1 MQSFLTRLLVA
12 CIAIPALLYLF
23 HRGGDWLL
31 LLVAV
36 LLILATYEAQRLSR
50 LAGAAY
56 ALLPSVALVL
66 AIPWVSLRFAHAMSW
81 PIWLVLIVLV
91 AAIPVVRTRDVRAV
105 GVGIAAQ
112 IGCVLWVGLGLG
124 AVIALRQS
132 SDGSG
137 FWWLVLLFANL
148 WVGDTAAYLFG
159 VWLGKTKLSPHVSP
173 KKTVVGAVAQIIASG
188 IVGAVFAMAGWIS
201 APTVMLVAASLL
213 IGIVG
218 QLGDLF
224 ESVLKRAAGEKD
236 SSNLIPGHGGVLDRF
251 DSAMFAAPSL
261 YALLQIW
268 PR

>member
-12 CIAIPALLYLF
+12 CVAIPALLLVF

-31 LLVAV
+31 LFIALLLV
-36 LLILATYEAQRLSR
+36 LATYEAQRLSR
-50 LAGAAY
+50 LAGAAFS
-56 ALLPSVALVL
+56 LLPSVALVL

-81 PIWLVLIVLV
+81 PIWLVLSLLV
-91 AAIPVVRTRDVRAV
+91 AAIPVVRARDVRAV
-105 GVGIAAQ
+105 GAGIAAQ
-112 IGCVLWVGLGLG
+112 IGCVLWIGLGLG
-124 AVIALRQS
+124 AVIALRQTP
-132 SDGSG
+132 DGAG

-173 KKTVVGAVAQIIASG
+173 KKTVAGAVAQIIASG
-188 IVGAVFAMAGWIS
+188 VIGVVFAIAGWIS
-201 APTVMLVAASLL
+201 APTALLVVASLL

-224 ESVLKRAAGEKD
+224 ESVLKRAAGQKD
-236 SSNLIPGHGGVLDRF
+236 SSNIIPGHGGVLDRF